1 MTMCYHYASTDPYLC
16 MKTTVDIADMLLA
29 AARRLAAKEGTTV
42 RALIEEG
49 LRQVVDKRARRGPFK
64 LRRVPFGGEGLS
76 PDLSHT
82 DWGAIRD
89 RAYEDRGGR

>member
-1 MTMCYHYASTDPYLC
+1 
-16 MKTTVDIADMLLA
+16 MKTTVEIADSLLS
-29 AARRLAAKEGTTV
+29 AARRLAAKEGTSV

-49 LRQVVDKRARRGPFK
+49 LRRVVDKRQRRGAFT

-76 PDLSHT
+76 PDLSPD

-89 RAYEDRGGR
+89 RSYEDRGGR